1 MQKKILSLLV
11 FDIPPKISILC
22 KNNFPFF
29 ESFTLT
35 KIRIE
40 LSCYLTNLAKSGP
53 EKKMFCKFCFK
64 IHILVQACKKLFYQK
79 SVFLI
84 SFHKNG
90 PIKKS
95 PRVITDIIILEVHTR
110 GFLIFFNF
118 VGANQ
123 VLVFSPTFLD
133 QSVEH
138 LLAWDVNLSHTNVNL
153 LNTKLL

>member
-1 MQKKILSLLV
+1 MGQTIDFQKKFGKGFFDNDYALKKCKKKIFLSLLV

-64 IHILVQACKKLFYQK
+64 IHILV
-79 SVFLI
+79 
-84 SFHKNG
+84 
-90 PIKKS
+90 
-95 PRVITDIIILEVHTR
+95 
-110 GFLIFFNF
+110 
-118 VGANQ
+118 
-123 VLVFSPTFLD
+123 
-133 QSVEH
+133 
-138 LLAWDVNLSHTNVNL
+138 
-153 LNTKLL
+153 